1 MLSILGRV
9 AVSCSGLA
17 KEVVS
22 TSLSIDQNRVPSGTT
37 VAQAQDRNYILM
49 LFPMVCFEILAGP
62 GCVKYFRSKAF
73 IILGKL
79 ADGQSWCLNSH
90 DFAES

>member
-37 VAQAQDRNYILM
+37 VAQAQDRSCIFILLLM
-49 LFPMVCFEILAGP
+49 MCFELLASP
-62 GCVKYFRSKAF
+62 GCVKYLRSKAF
-73 IILGKL
+73 IISGKL
-79 ADGQSWCLNSH
+79 VDGQSWCLNSH
-90 DFAES
+90 DFAEP